1 MKGEADAD
9 HDGWSSIKEMYEYV
23 RKHVSRQSR
32 RMQSEQTPSIV
43 PSSDQ
48 WKDIALSR
56 SVE

>member
-1 MKGEADAD
+1 MKEVYG
-9 HDGWSSIKEMYEYV
+9 YV
-23 RKHVSRQSR
+23 RKHVTRQSR

-43 PSSDQ
+43 PPSDQ